1 MLFRSGVRPHAIAF
15 TPEGATAYVANDGS
29 NDVSVINTATNTL
42 TATIPVGN
50 DPRGVAVTPMGR
62 YVYVGNRF
70 SDTLSIIDTAT
81 NSVVATVQ
89 GVSVFPEAVVIND
102 HVSSGG
108 CG

>member
-1 MLFRSGVRPHAIAF
+1 
-15 TPEGATAYVANDGS
+15 
-29 NDVSVINTATNTL
+29 
-42 TATIPVGN
+42 
-50 DPRGVAVTPMGR
+50 MGR

-102 HVSSGG
+102 RVSSGG